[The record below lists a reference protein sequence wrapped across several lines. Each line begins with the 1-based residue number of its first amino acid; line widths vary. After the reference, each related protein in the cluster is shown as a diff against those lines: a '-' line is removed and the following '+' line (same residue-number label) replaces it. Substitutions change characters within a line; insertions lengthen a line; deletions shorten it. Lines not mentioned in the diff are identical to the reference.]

1 MLSEASATLKTV
13 NNAAS
18 PRGEIGN
25 QLQDTLKEIT
35 AAARAIRVM
44 TEYLERHP
52 DALLK
57 GKGIK

>member
-1 MLSEASATLKTV
+1 LKTV

-25 QLQDTLKEIT
+25 QLQDTLREIT
-35 AAARAIRVM
+35 AAARSIRVM